1 MLTGRCEQLY
11 LAGFK
16 QQIAIPSRDLE
27 GVAIGHAVG
36 TDLAI
41 GEGLQGLGL
50 SLPIQGDRCSSNTQ
64 PQLLGKTSCRTL
76 ERGGGK
82 QMSVQHAVDPQ
93 FTSRLTLEQ

>member
-1 MLTGRCEQLY
+1 MLTRRCEQLY

-16 QQIAIPSRDLE
+16 QQIPIPSCDLE
-27 GVAIGHAVG
+27 GVAIGHPVG

-50 SLPIQGDRCSSNTQ
+50 SLPIQRHRCSSNTQ

-82 QMSVQHAVDPQ
+82 QMSEKHTVDP
-93 FTSRLTLEQ
+93 

>member
-1 MLTGRCEQLY
+1 MLTGRREQLY

-16 QQIAIPSRDLE
+16 QQITVPGCDLE
-27 GVAIGHAVG
+27 GVAIGHPVG

-50 SLPIQGDRCSSNTQ
+50 SLPIQRHRCSSNTQ

-82 QMSVQHAVDPQ
+82 QMSEKSTQ
-93 FTSRLTLEQ
+93 STLNSPRG